1 MSDSPAVS
9 VIVAAYNSG
18 PFLRPAL
25 ESVQRQNFQDF
36 ELIVVDDGST
46 DGTPELLG
54 GWPDPR
60 LRVIR
65 QANQGQAA
73 ALNAGGRVARGA
85 YVAFLDHDDLWEDAK
100 LARHLEFLA
109 AHPTVDLTFSWS
121 RFIDEDGQP
130 LGLPTSRWRGSVSF
144 ARLLADFVIGNT
156 SSVVARREALDRAG
170 WFDATLRRCFDQDAF
185 LRIALLRPN
194 SVCAIEE
201 TLTLYRRHPRQM
213 SRDWRA
219 MRADWERMLE
229 KMRALA
235 PGEVAAVEGLAAA
248 NTHRYLAFLAYENRE
263 FLDSCRLLWR
273 AFRRRPGGFLADGR
287 NWIAAAGCLA
297 GVLLPGF
304 ALRALERRAGLTRG
318 DRRPARCAIS
328 PGVSDGC

>member
-1 MSDSPAVS
+1 MSGSPAVS

-25 ESVQRQNFQDF
+25 ESVQRQSFQDF
-36 ELIVVDDGST
+36 ELVVVDDGST
-46 DGTPELLG
+46 DATPVLLERIR
-54 GWPDPR
+54 DPR
-60 LRVIR
+60 LQVIR

-73 ALNAGGRVARGA
+73 ALNTGGRGARGA
-85 YVAFLDHDDLWEDAK
+85 CIAFLDHDDLWVETK

-121 RFIDEDGQP
+121 RFIDGDGQP
-130 LGLPTSRWRGSVSF
+130 LGLPASRWRGSVSF
-144 ARLLADFVIGNT
+144 VQLLADFVIGNT
-156 SSVVARREALDRAG
+156 SSVVARREALDRVG
-170 WFDATLRRCFDQDAF
+170 WFDPNLRRCFDQDAF

-194 SVCAIEE
+194 NVSAIEE
-201 TLTLYRRHPRQM
+201 TLTLYRRHQNQM

-229 KMRALA
+229 KLRALA

-263 FLDSCRLLWR
+263 FADSCRLLWR
-273 AFRRRPGGFLADGR
+273 AFRRRPGGFLADRR
-287 NWIAAAGCLA
+287 NWMAAAGCLA
-297 GVLLPGF
+297 GLLLPGF
-304 ALRALERRAGLTRG
+304 ALSALERRARVTGARG
-318 DRRPARCAIS
+318 QSA
-328 PGVSDGC
+328 G